1 MDRESIGKSNF
12 SQNRAFC
19 FLCSVPTFRAAC
31 CQADGF
37 TSCPPSLTLSQ
48 MSWPMWAQAPANAHR
63 SKKENSTQMCCS
75 CAEWA
80 LVCLTML
87 SMMNAFFPWFGVD
100 WGIRRHLHDV
110 AAGVALVQPVSQNV
124 TVTPGRCGTSR
135 LGGSSTGAVLLL
147 ESESGV

>member
-1 MDRESIGKSNF
+1 
-12 SQNRAFC
+12 
-19 FLCSVPTFRAAC
+19 
-31 CQADGF
+31 
-37 TSCPPSLTLSQ
+37 
-48 MSWPMWAQAPANAHR
+48 
-63 SKKENSTQMCCS
+63 MCCS

-87 SMMNAFFPWFGVD
+87 SMMNAFFLWFGVD
-100 WGIRRHLHDV
+100 WEIRRHLHDV